1 MCKCSGVSVSQD
13 QQRHF
18 DRLCYKISRDIC
30 QGCCKTKNVIIQ
42 RSQVNGFDSQII
54 SLPSYLLQ
62 IFNENE
68 VN

>member
-1 MCKCSGVSVSQD
+1 MKGAAKQ
-13 QQRHF
+13 
-18 DRLCYKISRDIC
+18 
-30 QGCCKTKNVIIQ
+30 KNVIIQ
-42 RSQVNGFDSQII
+42 RNQVNGFDSQII